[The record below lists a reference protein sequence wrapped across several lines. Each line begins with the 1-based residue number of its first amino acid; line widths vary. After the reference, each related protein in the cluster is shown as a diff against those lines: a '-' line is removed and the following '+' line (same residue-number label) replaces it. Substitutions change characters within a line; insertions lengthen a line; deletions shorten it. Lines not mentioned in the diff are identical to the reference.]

1 MREAKKYHTT
11 VSLHVNLFD
20 GSDMLIPAERDGPNS
35 IVLSFFN
42 FYILEE

>member
-1 MREAKKYHTT
+1 MQEAKKHHKT

-35 IVLSFFN
+35 IVISFFN
-42 FYILEE
+42 FRLLEE